1 VKEVL
6 RWIKA
11 QHPHLTE
18 DGLSMRVL
26 IINGHPDPKAS
37 HLCDALADA
46 YADGAR
52 AAGHEVARID
62 VRALEFPLLRSRH
75 EWEAE
80 PLPPSLQAAQNAIGH
95 AQHLMVVFPLWL
107 GDMPAHFKGFLE
119 QVMRPGFAVPKA
131 ESFKSKPL
139 AGRTARIVVT
149 MGMPAFLYR
158 LYYRAHS
165 LRLLRRNVF
174 GLVGIKTVGDAVVG
188 SVETLTES
196 QRARWLARMHH
207 WGRRLG

>member
-1 VKEVL
+1 MPTV
-6 RWIKA
+6 
-11 QHPHLTE
+11 
-18 DGLSMRVL
+18 RV
-26 IINGHPDPKAS
+26 PQ
-37 HLCDALADA
+37 
-46 YADGAR
+46 
-52 AAGHEVARID
+52 VT
-62 VRALEFPLLRSRH
+62 RSR
-75 EWEAE
+75 A
-80 PLPPSLQAAQNAIGH
+80 SMCVRSN
-95 AQHLMVVFPLWL
+95 
-107 GDMPAHFKGFLE
+107 
-119 QVMRPGFAVPKA
+119 FAVPKA

-196 QRARWLARMHH
+196 QRARWLARMHR

>member
-1 VKEVL
+1 MPRRLTLNQFADVL
-6 RWIKA
+6 APGELVYVPGSAGEPTPLLDLWLEDPERTRGV
-11 QHPHLTE
+11 QLLTSFVP
-18 DGLSMRVL
+18 G
-26 IINGHPDPKAS
+26 IN
-37 HLCDALADA
+37 ALAMNRLHGSA
-46 YADGAR
+46 VVTG
-52 AAGHEVARID
+52 
-62 VRALEFPLLRSRH
+62 LFMQ
-75 EWEAE
+75 
-80 PLPPSLQAAQNAIGH
+80 PSLQAAQNAIGH

-107 GDMPAHFKGFLE
+107 GDMPALFKGFLE

-196 QRARWLARMHH
+196 QRARWLARMHR